1 MVNIRGRKLI
11 NFGLVAVDIVVAGAF
26 AANIVITHAA
36 KGKTYSDVTLI
47 PHQRVGLVLGSPKR
61 VADGRPNLFF
71 LGRVKAAGGLYRQG
85 RGDYLLARG
94 ANGPGDEEPAAV
106 KTGRISKGGRAG
118 RVYLGFAG

>member
-61 VADGRPNLFF
+61 VADGRLNLFF
-71 LGRVKAAGGLYRQG
+71 RAPSQRKPSTQNQFS
-85 RGDYLLARG
+85 LLKS
-94 ANGPGDEEPAAV
+94 NLV
-106 KTGRISKGGRAG
+106 GRAAFG
-118 RVYLGFAG
+118 LTSVVTP